1 MQRPANN
8 PILTR
13 RDRLRTKAS
22 GFSANVGQQIAG
34 NLYRGGGGRFTAGS
48 GGGTTPSSAGDTN
61 ATPGTPAQQRQAAR
75 SRERNEYGRAEDA
88 RRQAEDDAIAREPNR
103 TKRGA
108 LRRATLLARRQRLY
122 ARREQ
127 RRKLDEQDQQARVQ
141 EAQARAERRAQ
152 RLAEALARRDAARQA
167 REARRNEP
175 KPEKPKKPT
184 AEETRAENRKRVR
197 SEMAQSD
204 TGLSPA
210 GFDALMAFGE
220 GHTINAVYDTG
231 LREMGL
237 LEGDPPRLTTAGNQA
252 IRAANKGDYRAAVDA
267 VNKGTER
274 AKKRT
279 TTAQNKTDEEAFRA
293 IEDRLISAAPTAKER
308 AALRRR
314 FVIAR
319 RDRKRRR
326 ADGERVQPPPQ
337 RDVQKSFT
345 VFKDARGAYRWLAI
359 SSTAYRDRDR
369 EIVSR
374 KALQGAVASGDR
386 SGERGT
392 LRYWHVPG
400 LDLGECDYQATSH
413 DGRLLV
419 ESGTFY
425 RPDYAMALK
434 DRGAGYGVSIGFMHP
449 PDQPD
454 RDGVFHDITIFE
466 RSITPPGK
474 ASNPFTSITTKESR
488 MLTPDKEAQ
497 LATLLG
503 GRESAAYKAATAQ
516 MAQTDK
522 TAQESGVTFKEAPE
536 EALPLLTDADGQ
548 QYTLKEGKLIALK
561 AAMPAPEMEQAGAT
575 EMEDGAAQEGALEDE
590 ALLGQADFV
599 GIAKA
604 VVQEIAP
611 FFDLQKQVGDLKS
624 ALNGQ
629 MVATKEDGLGTGH
642 QAVGSTGDGRISHPV
657 AVAQKD
663 AEPTIAELLSQVQ
676 ALTATVK
683 SLQGD
688 QPVAA
693 GARAT
698 QSAETVVA
706 TTDPLMA
713 GYKAVTDDPQNVV
726 NSFLN
731 GFQGF
736 PRQ

>member
-48 GGGTTPSSAGDTN
+48 GGGTTPSSAGATN

-152 RLAEALARRDAARQA
+152 RLAEALAKRDAA

-175 KPEKPKKPT
+175 KAPKPKKPT

-197 SEMAQSD
+197 SEMAASD
-204 TGLSPA
+204 SGLSPA

-220 GHTINAVYDTG
+220 GHTIDAVYDTG
-231 LREMGL
+231 LREFGL

-279 TTAQNKTDEEAFRA
+279 TTAQNKVDEEAFRA

-386 SGERGT
+386 SGERGP
-392 LRYWHVPG
+392 LRFWHVPG

-629 MVATKEDGLGTGH
+629 MVATKEE
-642 QAVGSTGDGRISHPV
+642 AP
-657 AVAQKD
+657 K
-663 AEPTIAELLSQVQ
+663 AEPVVVVQKAADQPTLESLMAEVT
-676 ALTATVK
+676 ALRATVK